1 MKSNITF
8 AVTQYSTQSKV
19 VVRYNRIMYH
29 VEKYN
34 KILKSKLF
42 LILPSVQFVPKGNIL
57 FLLFQKINYLLLLR
71 LPPLLLLSPLLL
83 LPPLLLLLLLPP
95 LVGPPPLP
103 R

>member
-57 FLLFQKINYLLLLR
+57 FLLFEQTIVPWNLYKTLLK
-71 LPPLLLLSPLLL
+71 
-83 LPPLLLLLLLPP
+83 
-95 LVGPPPLP
+95 
-103 R
+103 